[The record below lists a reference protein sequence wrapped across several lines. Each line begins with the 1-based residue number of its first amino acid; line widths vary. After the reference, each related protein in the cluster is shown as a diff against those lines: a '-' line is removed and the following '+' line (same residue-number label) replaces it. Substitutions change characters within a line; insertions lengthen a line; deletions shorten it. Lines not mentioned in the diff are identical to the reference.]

1 MSWALP
7 NTFTKMTNNFKC
19 VNIRFLGIHNNPRV
33 NFLMC
38 LQGWLFTRRMPTFKT
53 KHFENKDACSSGHF
67 GFQSVMAFLAP
78 QFVLHY
84 LGRKIEEKG

>member
-1 MSWALP
+1 
-7 NTFTKMTNNFKC
+7 
-19 VNIRFLGIHNNPRV
+19 
-33 NFLMC
+33 MC
-38 LQGWLFTRRMPTFKT
+38 LQAWLFTRRMPTFKT

-84 LGRKIEEKG
+84 LGRKIEEEG